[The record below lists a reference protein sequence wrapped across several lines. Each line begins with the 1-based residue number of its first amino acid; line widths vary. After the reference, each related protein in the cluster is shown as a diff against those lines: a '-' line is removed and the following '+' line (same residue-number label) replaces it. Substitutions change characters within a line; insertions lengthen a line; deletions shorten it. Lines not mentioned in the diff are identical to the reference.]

1 MPNPPAD
8 TIERAATALRA
19 EARRAAGSGQC
30 VHLDPD
36 LVRLLSDALDA
47 TAAEMRDTVH
57 VREAE
62 LCNDRGDWRPVVIS
76 GTGKR
81 HHAWTRLL
89 AAARTSLG
97 EATAENGGAS

>member
-1 MPNPPAD
+1 MKPMSEPPAD

-47 TAAEMRDTVH
+47 TAAEMRDTAH

-62 LCNDRGDWRPVVIS
+62 LCDDLGDWRPVVIS
-76 GTGKR
+76 GTGMR
-81 HHAWTRLL
+81 HHAWTALL
-89 AAARTSLG
+89 AAARAQLR
-97 EATAENGGAS
+97 EAGDG